1 MKPYVICH
9 MMSSV
14 DGRILP
20 DHWHPSV
27 EDRGVYERLHNELGC
42 DAWLVGRVTG
52 QEFAARAAPYP
63 SYTGASLGR
72 ENWFARTQ
80 ADGWAVVLDA
90 GGKIAWG
97 RGEVGGDSLLVVL
110 TQAVPD
116 SHLAGLRQDGVS
128 YIFAGERTIDL
139 AAALETLNR
148 EVAIG
153 RLLLEGGGAAN
164 GALLQAGLIDELS
177 LILAPTVEGV
187 PGGPTLFDIHGG
199 PGALDAMGMVLEH
212 CQVLEGGLVWLH
224 YRFSWDTPIQ
234 HVRGVFQR

>member
-20 DHWHPSV
+20 PRWHPSV

-52 QEFAARAAPYP
+52 QEFASRVSPYP
-63 SYTGASLGR
+63 SYTGSSLGR
-72 ENWFARTQ
+72 ENWLARPP
-80 ADGWAVVLDA
+80 ADAWAVVLDA

-97 RGEVGGDSLLVVL
+97 RGDVGGDPLLVVL
-110 TQAVPD
+110 THAVSD

-128 YIFAGERTIDL
+128 YIFAGEREIDL
-139 AAALETLNR
+139 AAALETLNQELGIR
-148 EVAIG
+148 

-164 GALLQAGLIDELS
+164 GALLQAGLVDELS
-177 LILAPTVEGV
+177 LLIAPSVEGV
-187 PGGPTLFDIHGG
+187 PGGPAVFDMHDG
-199 PGALDAMGMVLEH
+199 PGALSAMGMALES
-212 CQVLEGGLVWLH
+212 CQVVEGNVVWLR
-224 YRFSWDTPIQ
+224 YRFAWAT
-234 HVRGVFQR
+234 